1 LLSLDILIVVG
12 SWKGCD
18 ESMLIFSTKLPV
30 KETFTKQKFFELVVR
45 WNQDSPHHRI
55 DGIEWDG
62 GCRHR
67 WGDMKNMLEITE
79 YDDVAAAH
87 FVQNEQFGVHW
98 TTEFILHA
106 GRKEIGIYLSREATE
121 NTVYFHKEFKPPYF
135 LKLLM
140 RENVLGSDG
149 GLAISEYP
157 QPFGATADEQQV
169 LTQLCLEDAGAFRL
183 PVVYLT
189 RDWFTEHCVVDEGEL
204 ARRLCGVAHVLVESD
219 KDVSR
224 TLKDLCHGKNVY
236 NGGMAVY
243 FPSVSAAAKRFIPY
257 DGMDVE
263 KVMTQM
269 VRMIFRYMN
278 QQKREQ
284 LDTWDGIQMMQMRR
298 QADQLLEEKR
308 RIEETRKQTSK
319 EKEQYWKEKE
329 QYWDEYVKAQKQVEE
344 LTKQNARLQSELAGL
359 RARVDSM
366 GENPLLYY
374 GDEKEFYQG
383 EMLEFV
389 LAALSE
395 KLDRLPKEQH
405 PKLRVVDVLQD
416 LLNANES
423 EGVQKQRQEE
433 LKRVL
438 KGERTLTASIRRTL
452 IDMGFRITS
461 EGKHHKL
468 TYYNDDRYIV
478 TMSKSGSDWRGG
490 DNLISE
496 IKTRVY

>member
-1 LLSLDILIVVG
+1 
-12 SWKGCD
+12 
-18 ESMLIFSTKLPV
+18 MLIFSTRLPV
-30 KETFTKQKFFELVVR
+30 NDTLTKEKFFELVVR

-62 GCRHR
+62 GYRHR

-79 YDDVAAAH
+79 YNDVAAAH
-87 FVQNEQFGVHW
+87 FVQSEHGVHW
-98 TTEFILHA
+98 TTEFILHTE
-106 GRKEIGIYLSREATE
+106 RRATE

-140 RENVLGSDG
+140 RENVLGPDG
-149 GLAISEYP
+149 GLTISEYP
-157 QPFGATADEQQV
+157 HSFGATADEQQV

-189 RDWFTEHCVVDEGEL
+189 RDWFTEQCVVDEGAL

-236 NGGMAVY
+236 NGGMVIY

-278 QQKREQ
+278 QQKRER
-284 LDTWDGIQMMQMRR
+284 LDTWDGIQMMQMRW
-298 QADQLLEEKR
+298 QTKLLLAEKR
-308 RIEETRKQTSK
+308 RIEENRKQTS
-319 EKEQYWKEKE
+319 KEKE
-329 QYWDEYVKAQKQVEE
+329 QYWDEYVKAQTQVEA
-344 LTKQNARLQSELAGL
+344 LTEQNARLQSELAVL

-389 LAALSE
+389 RTALSE
-395 KLDRLPKEQH
+395 KLDRLPKEKDRH
-405 PKLRVVDVLQD
+405 LRCADVLQD
-416 LLNANES
+416 LLNANEC
-423 EGVQKQRQEE
+423 EEIQAQRQTE

-438 KGERTLTASIRRTL
+438 KGYRTLTPEIQSTL
-452 IDMGFRITS
+452 IDVGFRIT
-461 EGKHHKL
+461 EGKHYKL
-468 TYYNDDRYIV
+468 TYYDDERYTV
-478 TMSKSGSDWRGG
+478 PMAKSGSDWRGG
-490 DNLISE
+490 DNLFSE
-496 IKTRVY
+496 IKKRIY

>member
-1 LLSLDILIVVG
+1 MLSLDILIVVG

-30 KETFTKQKFFELVVR
+30 KETFTRQKFFELVVR

-79 YDDVAAAH
+79 YNDVAAAH
-87 FVQNEQFGVHW
+87 FVQSEHGVHW
-98 TTEFILHA
+98 TTEFILHTE
-106 GRKEIGIYLSREATE
+106 RREIGIYLSREATE

-157 QPFGATADEQQV
+157 QSFGVPADEQQV

-204 ARRLCGVAHVLVESD
+204 ARRLCGVAHVLVEYD

-298 QADQLLEEKR
+298 QADQLLEEKH
-308 RIEETRKQTSK
+308 RIEETRKQTS
-319 EKEQYWKEKE
+319 KEKE

-389 LAALSE
+389 RTALSE
-395 KLDRLPKEQH
+395 KLDRLPKEKDRH
-405 PKLRVVDVLQD
+405 LRCADVLQD

-423 EGVQKQRQEE
+423 EEMQAQRQAE
-433 LKRVL
+433 LKRAL
-438 KGERTLTASIRRTL
+438 KGYRTLTPDIRRTL
-452 IDMGFRITS
+452 IDIGFKITS
-461 EGKHHKL
+461 DGKHHKL
-468 TYYNDDRYIV
+468 TYYDNDRYTV
-478 TMSKSGSDWRGG
+478 TMAKSGSDWRGG
-490 DNLISE
+490 DNLFSE
-496 IKTRVY
+496 IKKRIY

>member
-1 LLSLDILIVVG
+1 
-12 SWKGCD
+12 
-18 ESMLIFSTKLPV
+18 MLIFSTRLPV
-30 KETFTKQKFFELVVR
+30 KDTLTKEKFFELVVR

-62 GCRHR
+62 GYRHR

-79 YDDVAAAH
+79 YNDVAAAH
-87 FVQNEQFGVHW
+87 FVQSEHGVHW
-98 TTEFILHA
+98 TTEFILHTE
-106 GRKEIGIYLSREATE
+106 RREIGIYLSREATE

-140 RENVLGSDG
+140 RKNVLGSDG
-149 GLAISEYP
+149 GLTISEYP
-157 QPFGATADEQQV
+157 HSFGATADEQQV

-189 RDWFTEHCVVDEGEL
+189 REWFTEHCVVNEGEL

-278 QQKREQ
+278 QQKRAP

-298 QADQLLEEKR
+298 QTKQLLAEKR
-308 RIEETRKQTSK
+308 RIEENRKQTS
-319 EKEQYWKEKE
+319 KEKE
-329 QYWDEYVKAQKQVEE
+329 QYWDEYVKAQTQVEA
-344 LTKQNARLQSELAGL
+344 LTEQNARLQSELAVL

-374 GDEKEFYQG
+374 GDEREFYQG

-389 LAALSE
+389 RTALSE
-395 KLDRLPKEQH
+395 KLDRLPKEKDRH
-405 PKLRVVDVLQD
+405 LRCADVLQD
-416 LLNANES
+416 LLNANEC
-423 EGVQKQRQEE
+423 EEIQAQRQTE

-438 KGERTLTASIRRTL
+438 KGYRTLTPEIQSTL
-452 IDMGFRITS
+452 IDAGFRITD
-461 EGKHHKL
+461 GKHYKL
-468 TYYNDDRYIV
+468 TYYDDERYTV
-478 TMSKSGSDWRGG
+478 TMAKSGSDWRGG
-490 DNLISE
+490 ENLISE
-496 IKTRVY
+496 IRKRIY

>member
-1 LLSLDILIVVG
+1 
-12 SWKGCD
+12 
-18 ESMLIFSTKLPV
+18 MLIFSTRLPV
-30 KETFTKQKFFELVVR
+30 KDTLTKEKFFELVVR

-62 GCRHR
+62 GYRHR

-79 YDDVAAAH
+79 YNDVAAAH
-87 FVQNEQFGVHW
+87 FVQSEHGVHW
-98 TTEFILHA
+98 TTEFILHTE
-106 GRKEIGIYLSREATE
+106 RREIGIYLSREATE
-121 NTVYFHKEFKPPYF
+121 NTIYFHKEFKPPYF

-149 GLAISEYP
+149 GLTISEYP
-157 QPFGATADEQQV
+157 HSFGATADEQQV

-263 KVMTQM
+263 KVMTQI

-278 QQKREQ
+278 QQKRER

-298 QADQLLEEKR
+298 QTKQLLAEKR
-308 RIEETRKQTSK
+308 RIEENRKQTS
-319 EKEQYWKEKE
+319 KEKE
-329 QYWDEYVKAQKQVEE
+329 QYWDEYVKAQTQVEA
-344 LTKQNARLQSELAGL
+344 LTEQNARLQSELAVL

-389 LAALSE
+389 RTALSE
-395 KLDRLPKEQH
+395 KLDRLPKEKDRH
-405 PKLRVVDVLQD
+405 LRCADVLQD
-416 LLNANES
+416 LLNANEC
-423 EGVQKQRQEE
+423 EEIQAQRQTE

-438 KGERTLTASIRRTL
+438 KGYRTLTPEIQSTL
-452 IDMGFRITS
+452 IDVGFRITD
-461 EGKHHKL
+461 GKHYKL
-468 TYYNDDRYIV
+468 TYYDDERYTV
-478 TMSKSGSDWRGG
+478 TMAKSGSDWRGG
-490 DNLISE
+490 ENLISE
-496 IKTRVY
+496 IRKRIY

>member
-1 LLSLDILIVVG
+1 
-12 SWKGCD
+12 
-18 ESMLIFSTKLPV
+18 MLIFSTRLPV
-30 KETFTKQKFFELVVR
+30 KDTLTKGKFFELVIR

-62 GCRHR
+62 GYRHR

-79 YDDVAAAH
+79 YNDVAAAH
-87 FVQNEQFGVHW
+87 FVQSEHGVHW
-98 TTEFILHA
+98 TTEFILHTE
-106 GRKEIGIYLSREATE
+106 RREIGIYLSREATE

-157 QPFGATADEQQV
+157 QSFGAAADERKV
-169 LTQLCLEDAGAFRL
+169 LAQLCLEDDSAFRL

-189 RDWFTEHCVVDEGEL
+189 REWFIEHCVVDEGVL

-278 QQKREQ
+278 QQKREP

-298 QADQLLEEKR
+298 QTKQLLAEKR
-308 RIEETRKQTSK
+308 RIEENRKQTSK
-319 EKEQYWKEKE
+319 EQE
-329 QYWDEYVKAQKQVEE
+329 QYWDEYVKAQTQVEA
-344 LTKQNARLQSELAGL
+344 LTEQNARLQSELAVL

-374 GDEKEFYQG
+374 GDEREFYQG

-389 LAALSE
+389 RTALSE
-395 KLDRLPKEQH
+395 KLDRLPKEKDRH
-405 PKLRVVDVLQD
+405 LRCADVLQD

-423 EGVQKQRQEE
+423 EEIQAQRQTE

-438 KGERTLTASIRRTL
+438 KGYRTLTPEIQSTL
-452 IDMGFRITS
+452 IDAGFRITD
-461 EGKHHKL
+461 GKHYKL
-468 TYYNDDRYIV
+468 TYYDDERYTV
-478 TMSKSGSDWRGG
+478 TMAKSGSDWRGG
-490 DNLISE
+490 ENLISE
-496 IKTRVY
+496 IRKRIY

>member
-1 LLSLDILIVVG
+1 
-12 SWKGCD
+12 
-18 ESMLIFSTKLPV
+18 MLIFSTKLPV
-30 KETFTKQKFFELVVR
+30 KQTFTKQKFFELVVR

-87 FVQNEQFGVHW
+87 FVQSEHGVHW
-98 TTEFILHA
+98 TMEFILHA

-157 QPFGATADEQQV
+157 QSFGATADEQQV

-278 QQKREQ
+278 QQKRER
-284 LDTWDGIQMMQMRR
+284 LDAWDGIQMLQMRR
-298 QADQLLEEKR
+298 QADQR
-308 RIEETRKQTSK
+308 SSSS
-319 EKEQYWKEKE
+319 YPCP
-329 QYWDEYVKAQKQVEE
+329 
-344 LTKQNARLQSELAGL
+344 SE
-359 RARVDSM
+359 
-366 GENPLLYY
+366 
-374 GDEKEFYQG
+374 
-383 EMLEFV
+383 
-389 LAALSE
+389 
-395 KLDRLPKEQH
+395 
-405 PKLRVVDVLQD
+405 
-416 LLNANES
+416 
-423 EGVQKQRQEE
+423 
-433 LKRVL
+433 
-438 KGERTLTASIRRTL
+438 
-452 IDMGFRITS
+452 
-461 EGKHHKL
+461 
-468 TYYNDDRYIV
+468 
-478 TMSKSGSDWRGG
+478 
-490 DNLISE
+490 
-496 IKTRVY
+496 

>member
-1 LLSLDILIVVG
+1 
-12 SWKGCD
+12 
-18 ESMLIFSTKLPV
+18 MLIFSTKLPV
-30 KETFTKQKFFELVVR
+30 KETFTKQTFFELVVR

-62 GCRHR
+62 GYRHR

-79 YDDVAAAH
+79 YNDVAAAH
-87 FVQNEQFGVHW
+87 FVQSEHGVHW
-98 TTEFILHA
+98 TTEFILHTE
-106 GRKEIGIYLSREATE
+106 RREIGIYLSREATE

-149 GLAISEYP
+149 GLTISEYP
-157 QPFGATADEQQV
+157 HSFGATADEQQV

-204 ARRLCGVAHVLVESD
+204 ARRLCGVAHVLIESD

-243 FPSVSAAAKRFIPY
+243 FPRVSAAAKRFIPY

-263 KVMTQM
+263 KVMTQI

-278 QQKREQ
+278 QQKRER
-284 LDTWDGIQMMQMRR
+284 LDTWDGIQMMQMRW
-298 QADQLLEEKR
+298 QTKPLLAEKR
-308 RIEETRKQTSK
+308 RIEENRKQTS
-319 EKEQYWKEKE
+319 KEKE
-329 QYWDEYVKAQKQVEE
+329 QYWDEYVKAQTQVEA
-344 LTKQNARLQSELAGL
+344 LTEQNARLQSELAVL

-389 LAALSE
+389 RTALSE
-395 KLDRLPKEQH
+395 KLDRLPKEKDRH
-405 PKLRVVDVLQD
+405 LRCADVLQD
-416 LLNANES
+416 LLNANEC
-423 EGVQKQRQEE
+423 EEIQAQRQTE

-438 KGERTLTASIRRTL
+438 KGYRTLTPEIQSTL
-452 IDMGFRITS
+452 IDVGFRITD
-461 EGKHHKL
+461 GKHYKL
-468 TYYNDDRYIV
+468 TYYDDERYTV
-478 TMSKSGSDWRGG
+478 TMAKSGSDWRGG
-490 DNLISE
+490 ENLFSE
-496 IKTRVY
+496 IKKRVY

>member
-1 LLSLDILIVVG
+1 
-12 SWKGCD
+12 
-18 ESMLIFSTKLPV
+18 MLIFSTRLPV
-30 KETFTKQKFFELVVR
+30 KDTLTKGKFFELVIR

-62 GCRHR
+62 GYRHR

-79 YDDVAAAH
+79 YNDVAAAH
-87 FVQNEQFGVHW
+87 FVQSEHGVHW
-98 TTEFILHA
+98 TTEFILHTE
-106 GRKEIGIYLSREATE
+106 RREIGIYLSREATE

-157 QPFGATADEQQV
+157 QSFGAAADERKV
-169 LTQLCLEDAGAFRL
+169 LAQLCLEDDSAFRL

-189 RDWFTEHCVVDEGEL
+189 REWFIEHCVVDEGVL

-278 QQKREQ
+278 QQKREP

-298 QADQLLEEKR
+298 QTKQLLAEKR
-308 RIEETRKQTSK
+308 RIEENRKQTS
-319 EKEQYWKEKE
+319 KEKE
-329 QYWDEYVKAQKQVEE
+329 QYWDEYVKAQTQVEA
-344 LTKQNARLQSELAGL
+344 LTEQNARLQSELAVL

-374 GDEKEFYQG
+374 GDEREFYQG

-389 LAALSE
+389 RTALSE
-395 KLDRLPKEQH
+395 KLDRLPKEKDRH
-405 PKLRVVDVLQD
+405 LRCADVLQD
-416 LLNANES
+416 LLNANEC
-423 EGVQKQRQEE
+423 EEIQAQRQTE

-438 KGERTLTASIRRTL
+438 KGYRTLTPEIQSTL
-452 IDMGFRITS
+452 IDAGFRITD
-461 EGKHHKL
+461 GKHYKL
-468 TYYNDDRYIV
+468 TYYDDERYTV
-478 TMSKSGSDWRGG
+478 TMAKSGSDWRGG
-490 DNLISE
+490 DNLFSE
-496 IKTRVY
+496 IKKRIY

>member
-1 LLSLDILIVVG
+1 
-12 SWKGCD
+12 
-18 ESMLIFSTKLPV
+18 MLIFSTKLPV
-30 KETFTKQKFFELVVR
+30 KETFTKQKFFELVIR

-62 GCRHR
+62 GYRHR

-79 YDDVAAAH
+79 YNDVAAAH
-87 FVQNEQFGVHW
+87 FVQSEHGVHW
-98 TTEFILHA
+98 TTEFIFHTE
-106 GRKEIGIYLSREATE
+106 RREIGIYLSREATE

-149 GLAISEYP
+149 GLTISEYP
-157 QPFGATADEQQV
+157 HSFGATVDEQQV

-189 RDWFTEHCVVDEGEL
+189 RDWFTEHCIVDEGEL
-204 ARRLCGVAHVLVESD
+204 GRRLCGVAHVLVESD

-236 NGGMAVY
+236 NGGMAIY

-269 VRMIFRYMN
+269 VRIIFRYMN
-278 QQKREQ
+278 QQKRER

-329 QYWDEYVKAQKQVEE
+329 QYWGEYVKAQKQVEE

-374 GDEKEFYQG
+374 GDEREFYQG

-389 LAALSE
+389 RTALSE
-395 KLDRLPKEQH
+395 KLDRLPKEKDRH
-405 PKLRVVDVLQD
+405 LRCADVLQD

-423 EGVQKQRQEE
+423 EEIQAQRQTE

-438 KGERTLTASIRRTL
+438 KGARTLTASIRRTL

-478 TMSKSGSDWRGG
+478 TMSKSGSDRRGG

>member
-1 LLSLDILIVVG
+1 
-12 SWKGCD
+12 
-18 ESMLIFSTKLPV
+18 MLIFSTRLPV
-30 KETFTKQKFFELVVR
+30 KDTLTKEKFFELVVR

-62 GCRHR
+62 GYRHR

-79 YDDVAAAH
+79 YNDVAAAH
-87 FVQNEQFGVHW
+87 FVQSEHGVHW
-98 TTEFILHA
+98 TTEFILHT
-106 GRKEIGIYLSREATE
+106 GRREIGIYLSREATE

-149 GLAISEYP
+149 GLAISEYL
-157 QPFGATADEQQV
+157 QSFGAAADERKV
-169 LTQLCLEDAGAFRL
+169 LAQLCLEDDSAFRL

-189 RDWFTEHCVVDEGEL
+189 REWFTEHCVVDEGGL

-278 QQKREQ
+278 QQKREP
-284 LDTWDGIQMMQMRR
+284 LDTWDGIQMMKMRR
-298 QADQLLEEKR
+298 QTKQLLAEKR
-308 RIEETRKQTSK
+308 RIEENRKQTS
-319 EKEQYWKEKE
+319 KEKE
-329 QYWDEYVKAQKQVEE
+329 QYWDEYVKAQTQVEA
-344 LTKQNARLQSELAGL
+344 LTEQNARLQSELAVL

-374 GDEKEFYQG
+374 GDEREFYQG

-389 LAALSE
+389 RTALSE
-395 KLDRLPKEQH
+395 KLDRLPKEKDRH
-405 PKLRVVDVLQD
+405 LRCADVLQD

-423 EGVQKQRQEE
+423 EEIQAQRQTE

-438 KGERTLTASIRRTL
+438 KGYRTLTPEIQSTL
-452 IDMGFRITS
+452 IDAGFRITD
-461 EGKHHKL
+461 GKHYKL
-468 TYYNDDRYIV
+468 TYYDDERYTV
-478 TMSKSGSDWRGG
+478 TMAKSGSDWRGG
-490 DNLISE
+490 ENLISE
-496 IKTRVY
+496 IRKRIY

>member
-1 LLSLDILIVVG
+1 
-12 SWKGCD
+12 
-18 ESMLIFSTKLPV
+18 MLIFSTRLPV
-30 KETFTKQKFFELVVR
+30 KDTLTKEKFFELVVR

-62 GCRHR
+62 GYRHR

-79 YDDVAAAH
+79 YNDVAAAH
-87 FVQNEQFGVHW
+87 FVQSEHGVHW
-98 TTEFILHA
+98 TTEFILHTE
-106 GRKEIGIYLSREATE
+106 RREIGIYLSREATE

-157 QPFGATADEQQV
+157 HSFGATADEQQV
-169 LTQLCLEDAGAFRL
+169 LTQLCLEDDSAFRL

-189 RDWFTEHCVVDEGEL
+189 RDWFTEHCVVDEGYL

-278 QQKREQ
+278 QQKREP
-284 LDTWDGIQMMQMRR
+284 LDTWDGIQMMQMRW
-298 QADQLLEEKR
+298 QTKQLLAEKR
-308 RIEETRKQTSK
+308 RIEENRKQTS
-319 EKEQYWKEKE
+319 KEKE
-329 QYWDEYVKAQKQVEE
+329 QYWDEYVKAQTQVEA
-344 LTKQNARLQSELAGL
+344 LTEQNARLQSELAVL

-374 GDEKEFYQG
+374 GDEREFYQG

-389 LAALSE
+389 RTALSE
-395 KLDRLPKEQH
+395 KLDRLPKEKDRH
-405 PKLRVVDVLQD
+405 LRCADVLQD

-423 EGVQKQRQEE
+423 EEIQAQRQTE

-438 KGERTLTASIRRTL
+438 KGYRTLTPEIQSTL
-452 IDMGFRITS
+452 IDAGFRITD
-461 EGKHHKL
+461 GKHYKL
-468 TYYNDDRYIV
+468 TYYDDERYTV
-478 TMSKSGSDWRGG
+478 TMAKSGSDWRGG
-490 DNLISE
+490 ENLISE
-496 IKTRVY
+496 IRKRIY

>member
-1 LLSLDILIVVG
+1 
-12 SWKGCD
+12 
-18 ESMLIFSTKLPV
+18 MLIFSTRLPV
-30 KETFTKQKFFELVVR
+30 KDTLTKGKFFELVIR

-62 GCRHR
+62 GYRHR

-79 YDDVAAAH
+79 YNDVAAAH
-87 FVQNEQFGVHW
+87 FVQSEHGVHW
-98 TTEFILHA
+98 TTEFILHTE
-106 GRKEIGIYLSREATE
+106 RREIGIYLSREATE

-157 QPFGATADEQQV
+157 QSFGAAADERKV
-169 LTQLCLEDAGAFRL
+169 LAQLCLEDDSAFRL

-189 RDWFTEHCVVDEGEL
+189 REWFIEHCVVDEGVL

-269 VRMIFRYMN
+269 MRMIFRYMN
-278 QQKREQ
+278 QQKREP

-298 QADQLLEEKR
+298 QTKQLLAEKR
-308 RIEETRKQTSK
+308 RIEENRKQTS
-319 EKEQYWKEKE
+319 KEKE
-329 QYWDEYVKAQKQVEE
+329 QYWDEYVKAQTQVEA
-344 LTKQNARLQSELAGL
+344 LTEQNARLQSELAVL

-374 GDEKEFYQG
+374 GDEREFYQG

-389 LAALSE
+389 RTALSE
-395 KLDRLPKEQH
+395 KLDRLPKEKDRH
-405 PKLRVVDVLQD
+405 LRCADVLQD

-423 EGVQKQRQEE
+423 EEIQAQRQTE

-438 KGERTLTASIRRTL
+438 KGYRTLTPEIQSTL
-452 IDMGFRITS
+452 IDAGFRITD
-461 EGKHHKL
+461 GKHYKL
-468 TYYNDDRYIV
+468 TYYDDERYTV
-478 TMSKSGSDWRGG
+478 TMAKSGSDWRGG
-490 DNLISE
+490 DNLFSE
-496 IKTRVY
+496 IKKRIY

>member
-1 LLSLDILIVVG
+1 
-12 SWKGCD
+12 
-18 ESMLIFSTKLPV
+18 MLIFSTRLPV
-30 KETFTKQKFFELVVR
+30 KDTLTKGKFFELVIR

-62 GCRHR
+62 GYRHR

-79 YDDVAAAH
+79 YNDVAAAH
-87 FVQNEQFGVHW
+87 FVQSEHGVHW
-98 TTEFILHA
+98 TTEFILHTE
-106 GRKEIGIYLSREATE
+106 RREIGIYLSREATE

-157 QPFGATADEQQV
+157 QSFGAAADERKV
-169 LTQLCLEDAGAFRL
+169 LAQLCLEDDSAFRL

-189 RDWFTEHCVVDEGEL
+189 REWFIEHCVVDEGVL

-278 QQKREQ
+278 QQKREP

-298 QADQLLEEKR
+298 QTKQLLAEKR
-308 RIEETRKQTSK
+308 RIEENRKQTS
-319 EKEQYWKEKE
+319 KEKE
-329 QYWDEYVKAQKQVEE
+329 QYWDEYVKAQTQVEA
-344 LTKQNARLQSELAGL
+344 LTEQNARLQSELAVL

-374 GDEKEFYQG
+374 GDEREFYQG

-389 LAALSE
+389 RTALSE
-395 KLDRLPKEQH
+395 KLDRLPKEKDRH
-405 PKLRVVDVLQD
+405 LRCADVLQD

-423 EGVQKQRQEE
+423 EEIQAQRQTE

-438 KGERTLTASIRRTL
+438 KGYRTLTPEIQSTL
-452 IDMGFRITS
+452 IDAGFRITD
-461 EGKHHKL
+461 GKHYKL
-468 TYYNDDRYIV
+468 TYYADDRYTV
-478 TMSKSGSDWRGG
+478 TMAKSGSDWRGG
-490 DNLISE
+490 ENLISE
-496 IKTRVY
+496 IRKRIY

>member
-1 LLSLDILIVVG
+1 
-12 SWKGCD
+12 
-18 ESMLIFSTKLPV
+18 MLIFSTRLPV
-30 KETFTKQKFFELVVR
+30 KDTLTKEKFFELVVR

-62 GCRHR
+62 GYRHR

-79 YDDVAAAH
+79 YNDVAAAH
-87 FVQNEQFGVHW
+87 FVQSEHGVHW
-98 TTEFILHA
+98 TTEFILHT
-106 GRKEIGIYLSREATE
+106 GRREIGIYLSREATE

-157 QPFGATADEQQV
+157 QSFGATADEQQV

-278 QQKREQ
+278 QQKREP
-284 LDTWDGIQMMQMRR
+284 LDTWDGIQMMKMRR
-298 QADQLLEEKR
+298 QTKQLLAEKR
-308 RIEETRKQTSK
+308 RIEENRKQTS
-319 EKEQYWKEKE
+319 KEKE
-329 QYWDEYVKAQKQVEE
+329 QYWDEYVKAQTQVEA
-344 LTKQNARLQSELAGL
+344 LTEQNARLQSELAVL

-374 GDEKEFYQG
+374 GDEREFYQG

-389 LAALSE
+389 RTALSE
-395 KLDRLPKEQH
+395 KLDRLPKEKDRH
-405 PKLRVVDVLQD
+405 LRCADVLQD

-423 EGVQKQRQEE
+423 EEIQAQRQTE

-438 KGERTLTASIRRTL
+438 KGYRTLTPEIQSTL
-452 IDMGFRITS
+452 IDAGFRITD
-461 EGKHHKL
+461 GKHYKL
-468 TYYNDDRYIV
+468 TYYDDERYTV
-478 TMSKSGSDWRGG
+478 TMAKSGSDWRGG
-490 DNLISE
+490 ENLISE
-496 IKTRVY
+496 IRKRIY

>member
-1 LLSLDILIVVG
+1 
-12 SWKGCD
+12 
-18 ESMLIFSTKLPV
+18 MLIFSTRLPV
-30 KETFTKQKFFELVVR
+30 KDTLTKEKFFELVVR

-87 FVQNEQFGVHW
+87 FVQSEHGVHW
-98 TTEFILHA
+98 TTEFILHTE
-106 GRKEIGIYLSREATE
+106 RREIGIYLSREATE

-140 RENVLGSDG
+140 RGNVLGSDG
-149 GLAISEYP
+149 GLTISEYP
-157 QPFGATADEQQV
+157 HSFGATADEQQV
-169 LTQLCLEDAGAFRL
+169 LTQLCLEDAGDFRL

-263 KVMTQM
+263 KVMTQI

-278 QQKREQ
+278 RQKRER

-298 QADQLLEEKR
+298 QTKQLLAEKR
-308 RIEETRKQTSK
+308 RIEENRKQTS
-319 EKEQYWKEKE
+319 KEKE
-329 QYWDEYVKAQKQVEE
+329 QYWDEYVKAQTQVEA
-344 LTKQNARLQSELAGL
+344 LTEQNARLQSELAVL

-389 LAALSE
+389 RTALSE
-395 KLDRLPKEQH
+395 KLDRLPKEKDRH
-405 PKLRVVDVLQD
+405 LRCADVLQD
-416 LLNANES
+416 LLNANEC
-423 EGVQKQRQEE
+423 EEIQAQRQTE

-438 KGERTLTASIRRTL
+438 KGYRTLTPEIQSTL
-452 IDMGFRITS
+452 IDVGFRITD
-461 EGKHHKL
+461 GKHYKL
-468 TYYNDDRYIV
+468 TYYDDERYTV
-478 TMSKSGSDWRGG
+478 TMAKSGSDWRGG
-490 DNLISE
+490 ENLFSE
-496 IKTRVY
+496 IKKRVY

>member
-1 LLSLDILIVVG
+1 
-12 SWKGCD
+12 
-18 ESMLIFSTKLPV
+18 MLIFSTRLPV
-30 KETFTKQKFFELVVR
+30 KDTLTKEKFFELVVR

-62 GCRHR
+62 GYRHR

-79 YDDVAAAH
+79 YNDVAAAH
-87 FVQNEQFGVHW
+87 FVQSEHGVHW
-98 TTEFILHA
+98 TTEFILHTE
-106 GRKEIGIYLSREATE
+106 RREIGIYLSREATE

-157 QPFGATADEQQV
+157 HSFGAAADEQQV
-169 LTQLCLEDAGAFRL
+169 LTQLCLEDDSAFRL

-189 RDWFTEHCVVDEGEL
+189 RDWFTEHCVVDEGYL

-224 TLKDLCHGKNVY
+224 TLKDLCHGQNVY
-236 NGGMAVY
+236 NGGMAIY

-278 QQKREQ
+278 QQKREP

-298 QADQLLEEKR
+298 QTKQLLAEKR
-308 RIEETRKQTSK
+308 RIEENRKQTS
-319 EKEQYWKEKE
+319 KEKE
-329 QYWDEYVKAQKQVEE
+329 QYWDEYVKAQTQVEA
-344 LTKQNARLQSELAGL
+344 LTEQNARLQSELAVL

-374 GDEKEFYQG
+374 GDEREFYQG

-389 LAALSE
+389 RTALSE
-395 KLDRLPKEQH
+395 KLDRLPKEKDRH
-405 PKLRVVDVLQD
+405 LRCADVLQD

-423 EGVQKQRQEE
+423 EEIQAQRQTE

-438 KGERTLTASIRRTL
+438 KGYRTLTPEIQSTL
-452 IDMGFRITS
+452 IDAGFRITD
-461 EGKHHKL
+461 GKHYKL
-468 TYYNDDRYIV
+468 TYYDDERYTV
-478 TMSKSGSDWRGG
+478 TMAKSGSDWRGG
-490 DNLISE
+490 ENLFSE
-496 IKTRVY
+496 IKKRVY

>member
-1 LLSLDILIVVG
+1 
-12 SWKGCD
+12 
-18 ESMLIFSTKLPV
+18 MLIFSTRLPV
-30 KETFTKQKFFELVVR
+30 KDTLTKEKFFELVVR

-62 GCRHR
+62 GYRHR

-79 YDDVAAAH
+79 YNDVAAAH
-87 FVQNEQFGVHW
+87 FVQSEHGVHW
-98 TTEFILHA
+98 TTEFILHTE
-106 GRKEIGIYLSREATE
+106 RREIGIYLSREATE

-140 RENVLGSDG
+140 RENVLGADG

-157 QPFGATADEQQV
+157 QSFGATADEQQV

-263 KVMTQM
+263 KVMTQI

-278 QQKREQ
+278 QQKRER

-298 QADQLLEEKR
+298 QTKQLLAEKR
-308 RIEETRKQTSK
+308 RIEENRKQTS
-319 EKEQYWKEKE
+319 KEKE
-329 QYWDEYVKAQKQVEE
+329 QYWDEYVKAQTQVEA
-344 LTKQNARLQSELAGL
+344 LTEQNARLQSELAVL

-389 LAALSE
+389 RTALSE
-395 KLDRLPKEQH
+395 KLDRLPKEKDRH
-405 PKLRVVDVLQD
+405 LRCADVLQD
-416 LLNANES
+416 LLNANEC
-423 EGVQKQRQEE
+423 EEIQAQRQTE

-438 KGERTLTASIRRTL
+438 KGYRTLTPEIQSTL
-452 IDMGFRITS
+452 IDVGFRITD
-461 EGKHHKL
+461 GKHYKL
-468 TYYNDDRYIV
+468 TYYDDERYTV
-478 TMSKSGSDWRGG
+478 TMAKSGSDWRGG
-490 DNLISE
+490 ENLISE
-496 IKTRVY
+496 IRKRIY

>member
-1 LLSLDILIVVG
+1 
-12 SWKGCD
+12 
-18 ESMLIFSTKLPV
+18 MLIFSTKLPV

-62 GCRHR
+62 GYRHR

-79 YDDVAAAH
+79 YNDVAAAH
-87 FVQNEQFGVHW
+87 FVQSEHGVHW

-157 QPFGATADEQQV
+157 HSFGATADEQQV

-189 RDWFTEHCVVDEGEL
+189 RDWFTEHCVVDEGYL

-224 TLKDLCHGKNVY
+224 TLKDLCHGQNVY
-236 NGGMAVY
+236 NGGMAIY
-243 FPSVSAAAKRFIPY
+243 FPSVSATAKRFVPY
-257 DGMDVE
+257 EGMDTE

-278 QQKREQ
+278 QQKREP
-284 LDTWDGIQMMQMRR
+284 LDTWDGIQMMQMRW
-298 QADQLLEEKR
+298 QTKQLLAEKR
-308 RIEETRKQTSK
+308 RIEENRKQTS
-319 EKEQYWKEKE
+319 KEKE
-329 QYWDEYVKAQKQVEE
+329 QYWDEYVKAQTQVEA
-344 LTKQNARLQSELAGL
+344 LTEQNARLQSELAVL

-389 LAALSE
+389 RTALSE
-395 KLDRLPKEQH
+395 KLDRLPKEKDRH
-405 PKLRVVDVLQD
+405 LRCADVLQD

-423 EGVQKQRQEE
+423 EEIQAQRQTE

-438 KGERTLTASIRRTL
+438 KGYRTLTPEIQSTL
-452 IDMGFRITS
+452 IDVGFRITD
-461 EGKHHKL
+461 GKHYKL
-468 TYYNDDRYIV
+468 TYYDDERYTV
-478 TMSKSGSDWRGG
+478 TMAKSGSDWRGG
-490 DNLISE
+490 DNLFSE
-496 IKTRVY
+496 IKKRIY

>member
-1 LLSLDILIVVG
+1 MLFLDILIVVG

-18 ESMLIFSTKLPV
+18 ESMLIFSTRLPV
-30 KETFTKQKFFELVVR
+30 KDTLTKEKFFELVVR

-62 GCRHR
+62 GYRHR

-79 YDDVAAAH
+79 YNDVAAAH
-87 FVQNEQFGVHW
+87 FVQNEHGVHW
-98 TTEFILHA
+98 TTEFILHTEW
-106 GRKEIGIYLSREATE
+106 REIGIYLSREATE

-149 GLAISEYP
+149 GLTISEYP
-157 QPFGATADEQQV
+157 HSFGATADEQQV
-169 LTQLCLEDAGAFRL
+169 LTQLCLEDARAFRL

-224 TLKDLCHGKNVY
+224 TLKDLCHGQNVY
-236 NGGMAVY
+236 NGGMAIY
-243 FPSVSAAAKRFIPY
+243 FPSVSAAAKRFVPY
-257 DGMDVE
+257 EGMDTE
-263 KVMTQM
+263 KVMTQI

-278 QQKREQ
+278 QQKRER

-298 QADQLLEEKR
+298 QTKQLLAEKR
-308 RIEETRKQTSK
+308 RIEENRKQTS
-319 EKEQYWKEKE
+319 KEKE
-329 QYWDEYVKAQKQVEE
+329 QYWDEYVKAQTQVEA
-344 LTKQNARLQSELAGL
+344 LTEQNARLQSELAVL

-389 LAALSE
+389 RTALSE
-395 KLDRLPKEQH
+395 KLDRLPKEKDRH
-405 PKLRVVDVLQD
+405 LRCADVLQD
-416 LLNANES
+416 LLNANEC
-423 EGVQKQRQEE
+423 EEIQAQRQTE

-438 KGERTLTASIRRTL
+438 KGYRTLTPEIQSTL
-452 IDMGFRITS
+452 IDVGFRITD
-461 EGKHHKL
+461 GKHYKL
-468 TYYNDDRYIV
+468 TYYDDERYTV
-478 TMSKSGSDWRGG
+478 TMAKSGSDWRGG
-490 DNLISE
+490 ENLFSE
-496 IKTRVY
+496 IKKRVY

>member
-1 LLSLDILIVVG
+1 
-12 SWKGCD
+12 
-18 ESMLIFSTKLPV
+18 MLIFSTKLPV

-62 GCRHR
+62 GYRHR

-79 YDDVAAAH
+79 YNDVAAAH
-87 FVQNEQFGVHW
+87 FVQSEHGVHW
-98 TTEFILHA
+98 TTEFILHTE
-106 GRKEIGIYLSREATE
+106 RREIGIYLSREATE

-149 GLAISEYP
+149 GLTISEYP
-157 QPFGATADEQQV
+157 HSFGATADEQQV
-169 LTQLCLEDAGAFRL
+169 LTQLCLEDARAFRL

-224 TLKDLCHGKNVY
+224 TLKDLCHGQNVY
-236 NGGMAVY
+236 NGGMAIY
-243 FPSVSAAAKRFIPY
+243 FPSVSAAAKRFVPY
-257 DGMDVE
+257 EGMDTE

-278 QQKREQ
+278 QQKRERI
-284 LDTWDGIQMMQMRR
+284 DTWDGIQMLQMRR
-298 QADQLLEEKR
+298 QAEQLLVEKR
-308 RIEETRKQTSK
+308 RLEENRKQTS
-319 EKEQYWKEKE
+319 KEKE
-329 QYWDEYVKAQKQVEE
+329 QYWDEYVKAQTQVEE
-344 LTKQNARLQSELAGL
+344 LTKQNARLQSELAVL

-389 LAALSE
+389 RTALSE
-395 KLDRLPKEQH
+395 KLDRLPKEKDRH
-405 PKLRVVDVLQD
+405 LRCADVLQD
-416 LLNANES
+416 LLNANEC
-423 EGVQKQRQEE
+423 EEIQAQRQS
-433 LKRVL
+433 LHPKQPHPIRA
-438 KGERTLTASIRRTL
+438 ASCSL
-452 IDMGFRITS
+452 S
-461 EGKHHKL
+461 P
-468 TYYNDDRYIV
+468 
-478 TMSKSGSDWRGG
+478 
-490 DNLISE
+490 
-496 IKTRVY
+496 

>member
-1 LLSLDILIVVG
+1 
-12 SWKGCD
+12 
-18 ESMLIFSTKLPV
+18 MLIFSTKLPV

-149 GLAISEYP
+149 GLTISEYP
-157 QPFGATADEQQV
+157 HSFGATADEQQV

-189 RDWFTEHCVVDEGEL
+189 RDWFTEHCIVDEGEL
-204 ARRLCGVAHVLVESD
+204 GRRLCGVAHVLVESD

-236 NGGMAVY
+236 NGGMAIY

-269 VRMIFRYMN
+269 VRIIFRYMN
-278 QQKREQ
+278 QQKRER

-329 QYWDEYVKAQKQVEE
+329 QYWGEYVKAQKQVEE

-374 GDEKEFYQG
+374 GDEREFYQG

-389 LAALSE
+389 RTALSE
-395 KLDRLPKEQH
+395 KLDRLPKEKDRH
-405 PKLRVVDVLQD
+405 LRCADVLQD

-423 EGVQKQRQEE
+423 EEIQAQRQTE

-438 KGERTLTASIRRTL
+438 KGGRTLTASIRRTL

-478 TMSKSGSDWRGG
+478 TMSKSGSDRRGG

>member
-1 LLSLDILIVVG
+1 
-12 SWKGCD
+12 
-18 ESMLIFSTKLPV
+18 MLIFSTRLPV
-30 KETFTKQKFFELVVR
+30 KDTLTKEKFFELVVR

-62 GCRHR
+62 GYRHR

-79 YDDVAAAH
+79 YNDVAAAH
-87 FVQNEQFGVHW
+87 FVQSEHGVHW
-98 TTEFILHA
+98 TTEFILHTE
-106 GRKEIGIYLSREATE
+106 RREIGIYLSREATE

-149 GLAISEYP
+149 GLTISEYP
-157 QPFGATADEQQV
+157 HSFGATADEQQV

-189 RDWFTEHCVVDEGEL
+189 RDWFTEQCVVDEGEL
-204 ARRLCGVAHVLVESD
+204 PRRLCGVAHVLVESD

-243 FPSVSAAAKRFIPY
+243 FPRVSAAAKRFIPY

-278 QQKREQ
+278 QQKRER

-298 QADQLLEEKR
+298 QTKQLLAEKR
-308 RIEETRKQTSK
+308 RIEENRKQTS
-319 EKEQYWKEKE
+319 KEKE
-329 QYWDEYVKAQKQVEE
+329 QYWDEYVKAQTQVEA
-344 LTKQNARLQSELAGL
+344 LTEQNARLQSELAVL

-389 LAALSE
+389 RTALSE
-395 KLDRLPKEQH
+395 KLDRLPKEKDRH
-405 PKLRVVDVLQD
+405 LRCADVLQD
-416 LLNANES
+416 LLNANEC
-423 EGVQKQRQEE
+423 EEIQAQRQTE

-438 KGERTLTASIRRTL
+438 KGYRTLTPEIQSTL
-452 IDMGFRITS
+452 IDVGFRIT
-461 EGKHHKL
+461 EGKHYKL
-468 TYYNDDRYIV
+468 TYYDDERYTV
-478 TMSKSGSDWRGG
+478 TMAKSGSDWRGG
-490 DNLISE
+490 ENLISE
-496 IKTRVY
+496 IRKRIY

>member
-1 LLSLDILIVVG
+1 
-12 SWKGCD
+12 
-18 ESMLIFSTKLPV
+18 MLIFSTRLPV
-30 KETFTKQKFFELVVR
+30 KDTLTKEKFFELVVR

-62 GCRHR
+62 GYRHR

-79 YDDVAAAH
+79 YNDVAAAH
-87 FVQNEQFGVHW
+87 FVQSEHGVHW
-98 TTEFILHA
+98 TTEFILHTE
-106 GRKEIGIYLSREATE
+106 RREIGIYLSREATE
-121 NTVYFHKEFKPPYF
+121 NTIYFHKEFKPPYF

-157 QPFGATADEQQV
+157 HSFGATADEQQV
-169 LTQLCLEDAGAFRL
+169 LTQLCLEDDSAFRL

-189 RDWFTEHCVVDEGEL
+189 RDWFTEHCVVDEGYL

-278 QQKREQ
+278 QQKREP

-298 QADQLLEEKR
+298 QTKQLLAEKR
-308 RIEETRKQTSK
+308 RIEENRKQTS
-319 EKEQYWKEKE
+319 KEKE
-329 QYWDEYVKAQKQVEE
+329 QYWDEYVKAQTQVEA
-344 LTKQNARLQSELAGL
+344 LTEQNARLQSELAVL

-374 GDEKEFYQG
+374 GDEREFYQG

-389 LAALSE
+389 RTALSE
-395 KLDRLPKEQH
+395 KLDRLPKEKDRH
-405 PKLRVVDVLQD
+405 LRCADVLQD

-423 EGVQKQRQEE
+423 EEIQAQRQTE

-438 KGERTLTASIRRTL
+438 KGYRTLTPEIQSTL
-452 IDMGFRITS
+452 IDAGFRITD
-461 EGKHHKL
+461 GKHYKL
-468 TYYNDDRYIV
+468 TYYDDERYTV
-478 TMSKSGSDWRGG
+478 TMAKSGSDWRGG
-490 DNLISE
+490 ENLISE
-496 IKTRVY
+496 IRKRIY

>member
-1 LLSLDILIVVG
+1 
-12 SWKGCD
+12 
-18 ESMLIFSTKLPV
+18 MLIFSTRLPV
-30 KETFTKQKFFELVVR
+30 KDTLTKEKFFELVVR

-62 GCRHR
+62 GYRHR

-79 YDDVAAAH
+79 YNDVAAAH
-87 FVQNEQFGVHW
+87 FVQSEHGVHW
-98 TTEFILHA
+98 TTEFILHTE
-106 GRKEIGIYLSREATE
+106 RREIGIYLSREATE

-157 QPFGATADEQQV
+157 QSFGAAADERKV
-169 LTQLCLEDAGAFRL
+169 LAQLCLEDDSAFRL

-189 RDWFTEHCVVDEGEL
+189 REWFIEHCVVDEGVL

-278 QQKREQ
+278 QQKREP

-298 QADQLLEEKR
+298 QTKQLLAEKR
-308 RIEETRKQTSK
+308 RIEENRKQTS
-319 EKEQYWKEKE
+319 KEKE
-329 QYWDEYVKAQKQVEE
+329 QYWDEYVKAQTQVEA
-344 LTKQNARLQSELAGL
+344 LTEQNARLQSELAVL

-374 GDEKEFYQG
+374 GDEREFYQG

-389 LAALSE
+389 RTALSE
-395 KLDRLPKEQH
+395 KLDRLPKEKDRH
-405 PKLRVVDVLQD
+405 LRCADVLQD

-423 EGVQKQRQEE
+423 EEIQAQRQTE

-438 KGERTLTASIRRTL
+438 KGYRTLTPEIQSTL
-452 IDMGFRITS
+452 IDAGFRITD
-461 EGKHHKL
+461 GKHYKL
-468 TYYNDDRYIV
+468 TYYDDERYTV
-478 TMSKSGSDWRGG
+478 TMAKSGSDWRGG
-490 DNLISE
+490 DNLFSE
-496 IKTRVY
+496 IKKRIY

>member
-1 LLSLDILIVVG
+1 
-12 SWKGCD
+12 
-18 ESMLIFSTKLPV
+18 MLIFSTRLPV
-30 KETFTKQKFFELVVR
+30 KDTLTKEKFFELVVR

-87 FVQNEQFGVHW
+87 FVQSEHGVHW
-98 TTEFILHA
+98 TTEFIFHTE
-106 GRKEIGIYLSREATE
+106 RREIGIYLSREATE

-149 GLAISEYP
+149 GLTISEYP
-157 QPFGATADEQQV
+157 HSFGATADEQQV

-189 RDWFTEHCVVDEGEL
+189 RDWFTEHCIVDEGEL
-204 ARRLCGVAHVLVESD
+204 GRRLCGVAHVLVESD

-236 NGGMAVY
+236 NGGMAIY

-269 VRMIFRYMN
+269 VRIIFRYMN
-278 QQKREQ
+278 QQKRER

-329 QYWDEYVKAQKQVEE
+329 QYWGEYVKAQKQVEE

-374 GDEKEFYQG
+374 GDEREFYQG

-389 LAALSE
+389 RTALSE
-395 KLDRLPKEQH
+395 KLDRLPKEKDRH
-405 PKLRVVDVLQD
+405 LRCADVLQD

-423 EGVQKQRQEE
+423 EEIQAQRQTE

-438 KGERTLTASIRRTL
+438 KGASTLTASIRRTL

-478 TMSKSGSDWRGG
+478 TMSKSGSDRRGG

>member
-1 LLSLDILIVVG
+1 
-12 SWKGCD
+12 
-18 ESMLIFSTKLPV
+18 MLIFSTRLPV
-30 KETFTKQKFFELVVR
+30 KDTLTKEKFFELVVR

-62 GCRHR
+62 GYRHR

-79 YDDVAAAH
+79 YNDVAAAH
-87 FVQNEQFGVHW
+87 FVQSEHGVHW
-98 TTEFILHA
+98 TTEFILHTE
-106 GRKEIGIYLSREATE
+106 RREIGIYLSREATE

-157 QPFGATADEQQV
+157 HSFGAAADEQQV
-169 LTQLCLEDAGAFRL
+169 LTQLCLEDARAFRL

-189 RDWFTEHCVVDEGEL
+189 RDWFTEHCVVDEGYL

-224 TLKDLCHGKNVY
+224 TLKDLCHGQNVY
-236 NGGMAVY
+236 NGGMAIY

-278 QQKREQ
+278 QQKREP

-298 QADQLLEEKR
+298 QTKQLLAEKR
-308 RIEETRKQTSK
+308 RIEENRKQTS
-319 EKEQYWKEKE
+319 KEKE
-329 QYWDEYVKAQKQVEE
+329 QYWDEYVKAQTQVEA
-344 LTKQNARLQSELAGL
+344 LTEQNARLQSELAVL

-374 GDEKEFYQG
+374 GDEREFYQG

-389 LAALSE
+389 RTALSE
-395 KLDRLPKEQH
+395 KLDRLPKEKDRH
-405 PKLRVVDVLQD
+405 LRCADVLQD

-423 EGVQKQRQEE
+423 EEIQAQRQTE

-438 KGERTLTASIRRTL
+438 KGYRTLTPEIQSTL
-452 IDMGFRITS
+452 IDAGFRITD
-461 EGKHHKL
+461 GKHYKL
-468 TYYNDDRYIV
+468 TYYDDERYTV
-478 TMSKSGSDWRGG
+478 TMAKSGSDWRGG
-490 DNLISE
+490 ENLISE
-496 IKTRVY
+496 IRKRIY

>member
-1 LLSLDILIVVG
+1 
-12 SWKGCD
+12 
-18 ESMLIFSTKLPV
+18 MLIFSTRLPV
-30 KETFTKQKFFELVVR
+30 KDTLTKGKFFELVIR

-62 GCRHR
+62 GYRHR

-79 YDDVAAAH
+79 YNDVAAAH
-87 FVQNEQFGVHW
+87 FVQSEHGVHW
-98 TTEFILHA
+98 TTEFILHT
-106 GRKEIGIYLSREATE
+106 GRREIGIYLSREATE

-157 QPFGATADEQQV
+157 QSFGAAADERKV
-169 LTQLCLEDAGAFRL
+169 LAQLCLEDDSAFRL

-189 RDWFTEHCVVDEGEL
+189 REWFIEHCVVDEGVL

-278 QQKREQ
+278 QQKREP

-298 QADQLLEEKR
+298 QTKQLLAEKR
-308 RIEETRKQTSK
+308 RIEENRKQTS
-319 EKEQYWKEKE
+319 KEKE
-329 QYWDEYVKAQKQVEE
+329 QYWDEYVKAQTQVEA
-344 LTKQNARLQSELAGL
+344 LTEQNARLQSELAVL

-374 GDEKEFYQG
+374 GDEREFYQG

-389 LAALSE
+389 RTALSE
-395 KLDRLPKEQH
+395 KLDRLPKEKDRH
-405 PKLRVVDVLQD
+405 LRCADVLQD

-423 EGVQKQRQEE
+423 EEIQAQRQTE

-438 KGERTLTASIRRTL
+438 KGYRTLTPEIQSTL
-452 IDMGFRITS
+452 IDAGFRITD
-461 EGKHHKL
+461 GKHYKL
-468 TYYNDDRYIV
+468 TYYDDERYTV
-478 TMSKSGSDWRGG
+478 TMAKSGSDWRGG
-490 DNLISE
+490 ENLISE
-496 IKTRVY
+496 IRKRIY

>member
-1 LLSLDILIVVG
+1 
-12 SWKGCD
+12 
-18 ESMLIFSTKLPV
+18 MLIFSTRLPV
-30 KETFTKQKFFELVVR
+30 KDTLTKEKFFELVVC

-62 GCRHR
+62 GYRHR

-79 YDDVAAAH
+79 YNDVAAAH
-87 FVQNEQFGVHW
+87 FVQSEHGVHW
-98 TTEFILHA
+98 TTEFILHTE
-106 GRKEIGIYLSREATE
+106 RREIGIYLSREATE

-149 GLAISEYP
+149 GLTISEYP
-157 QPFGATADEQQV
+157 HSFGATADEQQV

-263 KVMTQM
+263 KVMTQI

-278 QQKREQ
+278 QQKRER

-298 QADQLLEEKR
+298 QTKQLLAEKR
-308 RIEETRKQTSK
+308 RIEENRKQTS
-319 EKEQYWKEKE
+319 KEKE
-329 QYWDEYVKAQKQVEE
+329 QYWDEYVKAQTQVEA
-344 LTKQNARLQSELAGL
+344 LTEQNARLQSELAVL

-389 LAALSE
+389 RTALSE
-395 KLDRLPKEQH
+395 KLDRLPKEKDRH
-405 PKLRVVDVLQD
+405 LRCADVLQD
-416 LLNANES
+416 LLNANEC
-423 EGVQKQRQEE
+423 EEIQAQRQTE

-438 KGERTLTASIRRTL
+438 KGYRTLTPEIQSTL
-452 IDMGFRITS
+452 IDVGFRITD
-461 EGKHHKL
+461 GKHYKL
-468 TYYNDDRYIV
+468 TYYDDERYTV
-478 TMSKSGSDWRGG
+478 TMAKSGSDWRGG
-490 DNLISE
+490 ENLISE
-496 IKTRVY
+496 IRKRIY

>member
-1 LLSLDILIVVG
+1 
-12 SWKGCD
+12 
-18 ESMLIFSTKLPV
+18 MLIFSTRLPV
-30 KETFTKQKFFELVVR
+30 KDTLTKEKFFELVVR

-62 GCRHR
+62 GYRHR

-79 YDDVAAAH
+79 YNDVAAAH
-87 FVQNEQFGVHW
+87 FVQSEHGVHW
-98 TTEFILHA
+98 TTEFILHTE
-106 GRKEIGIYLSREATE
+106 RREIGIYLSREATE

-157 QPFGATADEQQV
+157 QSFGAAADERKV
-169 LTQLCLEDAGAFRL
+169 LAQLCLEDDSAFRL

-189 RDWFTEHCVVDEGEL
+189 REWFTEHCVVDEGGL

-278 QQKREQ
+278 QQKREP

-298 QADQLLEEKR
+298 QTKQLLAEKR
-308 RIEETRKQTSK
+308 RIEENRKQTS
-319 EKEQYWKEKE
+319 KEKE
-329 QYWDEYVKAQKQVEE
+329 QYWDEYVKAQTQVEA
-344 LTKQNARLQSELAGL
+344 LTEQNARLQSELAVL
-359 RARVDSM
+359 HARVDSM

-374 GDEKEFYQG
+374 GDEREFYQG

-389 LAALSE
+389 RTALSE
-395 KLDRLPKEQH
+395 KLDRLPKEKDRH
-405 PKLRVVDVLQD
+405 LRCADVLQD

-423 EGVQKQRQEE
+423 EEIQAQRQTE

-438 KGERTLTASIRRTL
+438 KGYRTLTPEIQSTL
-452 IDMGFRITS
+452 IDAGFRITD
-461 EGKHHKL
+461 GKHYKL
-468 TYYNDDRYIV
+468 TYYDDDRYTV
-478 TMSKSGSDWRGG
+478 TMAKSGSDWRGG
-490 DNLISE
+490 ENLFSE
-496 IKTRVY
+496 IKKRVY

>member
-1 LLSLDILIVVG
+1 
-12 SWKGCD
+12 
-18 ESMLIFSTKLPV
+18 MLIFSTKLPV

>member
-1 LLSLDILIVVG
+1 
-12 SWKGCD
+12 
-18 ESMLIFSTKLPV
+18 MLIFSTRLPV
-30 KETFTKQKFFELVVR
+30 KDTLTKGKFFELVIR

-62 GCRHR
+62 GYRHR

-79 YDDVAAAH
+79 YNDVAAAH
-87 FVQNEQFGVHW
+87 FVQSEHGVHW
-98 TTEFILHA
+98 TTEFILHTE
-106 GRKEIGIYLSREATE
+106 RREIGIYLSREATE

-157 QPFGATADEQQV
+157 QSFGAAADERKV
-169 LTQLCLEDAGAFRL
+169 LAQLCLEDAGAFRL

-189 RDWFTEHCVVDEGEL
+189 REWFIEHCVVDEGVL

-278 QQKREQ
+278 QQKREP

-298 QADQLLEEKR
+298 QTKQLLAEKR
-308 RIEETRKQTSK
+308 RIEENRKQTS
-319 EKEQYWKEKE
+319 KEKE
-329 QYWDEYVKAQKQVEE
+329 QYWDEYVKAQTQVEA
-344 LTKQNARLQSELAGL
+344 LTEQNARLQSELAVL

-374 GDEKEFYQG
+374 GDEREFYQG

-389 LAALSE
+389 RTALSE
-395 KLDRLPKEQH
+395 KLDRLPKEKDRH
-405 PKLRVVDVLQD
+405 LRCADVLQD

-423 EGVQKQRQEE
+423 EEIQAQRQTE

-438 KGERTLTASIRRTL
+438 KGYRTLTPEIQSTL
-452 IDMGFRITS
+452 IDAGFRITD
-461 EGKHHKL
+461 GKHYKL
-468 TYYNDDRYIV
+468 TYYDDERYTV
-478 TMSKSGSDWRGG
+478 TMAKSGSDWRGG
-490 DNLISE
+490 ENLISE
-496 IKTRVY
+496 IRKRIY

>member
-1 LLSLDILIVVG
+1 
-12 SWKGCD
+12 
-18 ESMLIFSTKLPV
+18 MLIFSTRLPV
-30 KETFTKQKFFELVVR
+30 KDTLTKGKFFELVIR

-62 GCRHR
+62 GYRHR

-79 YDDVAAAH
+79 YNDVAAAH
-87 FVQNEQFGVHW
+87 FVQSEHGVHW
-98 TTEFILHA
+98 TTEFILHTE
-106 GRKEIGIYLSREATE
+106 RREIGIYLSREATE

-157 QPFGATADEQQV
+157 QAFGAAADERKG
-169 LTQLCLEDAGAFRL
+169 LAQLCLEDDSAFRL

-189 RDWFTEHCVVDEGEL
+189 REWFTEHCVVDEGVL

-278 QQKREQ
+278 QQKREP

-298 QADQLLEEKR
+298 QTKQLLAEKR
-308 RIEETRKQTSK
+308 RIEENRKQTS
-319 EKEQYWKEKE
+319 KEKE
-329 QYWDEYVKAQKQVEE
+329 QYWDEYVKAQTQVEA
-344 LTKQNARLQSELAGL
+344 LTEQNARLQSELAVL

-374 GDEKEFYQG
+374 GDEREFYQG

-389 LAALSE
+389 RTALSE
-395 KLDRLPKEQH
+395 KLDRLPKEKDRH
-405 PKLRVVDVLQD
+405 LRCADVLQD

-423 EGVQKQRQEE
+423 EEIQAQRQTE

-438 KGERTLTASIRRTL
+438 KGYRTLTPEIQSTL
-452 IDMGFRITS
+452 IDAGFRITD
-461 EGKHHKL
+461 GKHYKL
-468 TYYNDDRYIV
+468 TYYDDERYTV
-478 TMSKSGSDWRGG
+478 TMAKSGSDWRGG
-490 DNLISE
+490 ENLISE
-496 IKTRVY
+496 IRKRIY